1 MAAQADPVDPQQG
14 RMLAEYDRSL
24 TAAEAEAAALRLEVA
39 KLRKQVRASGVS

>member
-1 MAAQADPVDPQQG
+1 
-14 RMLAEYDRSL
+14 MLAEYDRSL